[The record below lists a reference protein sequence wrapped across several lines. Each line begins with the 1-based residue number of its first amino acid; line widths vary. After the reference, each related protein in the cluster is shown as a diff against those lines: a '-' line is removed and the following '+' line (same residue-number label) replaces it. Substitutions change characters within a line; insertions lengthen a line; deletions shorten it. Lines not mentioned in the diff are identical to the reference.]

1 MNQSSLER
9 IQEGRLLVVLAAI
22 AMVSPEFLGPLLTP
36 ELGGMHWPRLVGTV
50 LLVIGVILRV
60 RWVRWIT
67 VGALVLTLVVLLVGP
82 AIFTPPV
89 KRIPYLVL
97 LATLD
102 GFARSTCSSFPTERA
117 SSSTLV
123 LESRFVTAPSNKR
136 LKLAGGDRSKG
147 SGVFAPWR
155 ARTIV
160 PRRSA
165 GRRVARSLS
174 AIR

>member
-102 GFARSTCSSFPTERA
+102 GFALYVLLLSDRA
-117 SSSTLV
+117 S
-123 LESRFVTAPSNKR
+123 EFF
-136 LKLAGGDRSKG
+136 D
-147 SGVFAPWR
+147 
-155 ARTIV
+155 
-160 PRRSA
+160 
-165 GRRVARSLS
+165 ARSRVK
-174 AIR
+174 IRDGAV